1 VIAKKGGYALMQEL
15 HFTKR
20 DIRLRIAEGKRLF
33 WQRLDGMCKDTVRVL
48 LEEGI
53 LNV

>member
-1 VIAKKGGYALMQEL
+1 MQEL

-33 WQRLDGMCKDTVRVL
+33 WQRLDGRCKDTARALVPLPIVKTKNRL
-48 LEEGI
+48 F
-53 LNV
+53 